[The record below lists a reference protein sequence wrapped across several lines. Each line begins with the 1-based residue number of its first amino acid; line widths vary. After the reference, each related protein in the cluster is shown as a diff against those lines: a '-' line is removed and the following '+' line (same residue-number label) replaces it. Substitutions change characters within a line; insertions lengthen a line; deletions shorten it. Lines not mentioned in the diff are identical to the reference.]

1 MKTKTDKDLREKQ
14 EFFNICLYCKL
25 IPRYDKTDYTKIERL
40 SNENDYILKNVNQK
54 IVTLF
59 CLNLREYKTYKIGN
73 DTLFVD
79 LIEIFRLDSNKN
91 EILVLTNYG
100 EA

>member
-14 EFFNICLYCKL
+14 EIFNICLFCKL
-25 IPRYDKTDYTKIERL
+25 VSRNDKTDYTKIKRL
-40 SNENDYILKNVNQK
+40 SSENDYILKNVNQK

-59 CLNLREYKTYKIGN
+59 CLNLRKYETYKIGN

-79 LIEIFRLDSNKN
+79 LIEIFRLDENKN